1 MRQNGRLVF
10 LVQELPSGAALSR
23 AHRCIDPDL
32 RESWKQLH
40 SMILGYYLTHR
51 VEETQPWLIHKTTHC
66 APWGS
71 SISSC
76 SALIQR
82 QEKEDMK
89 EKVGGNGNSVAACV
103 VIVAR
108 IPQ

>member
-40 SMILGYYLTHR
+40 SMILGYYLTH
-51 VEETQPWLIHKTTHC
+51 
-66 APWGS
+66 
-71 SISSC
+71 
-76 SALIQR
+76 
-82 QEKEDMK
+82 
-89 EKVGGNGNSVAACV
+89 
-103 VIVAR
+103 
-108 IPQ
+108 